1 MYFCNQNIITMSK
14 ILKNIIPVAIMGLT
28 STAAFSQQM
37 EPADSIHA
45 GNINNTDVN
54 VSRQYVKG
62 GTTPDKE
69 HISADMKDTAPI
81 GVMLPSM
88 RQTGPIGTMLT
99 YTIVPGESA
108 PFNWKGGGLFG
119 TGYTTDFPGLM
130 RLDNAALGVYQNFGN
145 FTAYA
150 GGIANRY
157 GNYWG
162 EVQTQFGVEASLT
175 YQIAPRLSANVFGIY
190 YFSNQP
196 QEAFG
201 LPITPAMVGFYDR
214 TNFGASIDYQIN
226 DRWGVEAGAQMV
238 RHLGSNRL
246 EAIPI
251 ASPYYKI
258 NNKVKISLPVGE
270 MLYHILRK

>member
-1 MYFCNQNIITMSK
+1 MSNM
-14 ILKNIIPVAIMGLT
+14 LKHIIPVVIMAMT
-28 STAAFSQQM
+28 PTAAFSQQM

-45 GNINNTDVN
+45 GNFNNTDIN
-54 VSRQYVKG
+54 VSSQHATA
-62 GTTPDKE
+62 GTKPEQHFLSTDLKE
-69 HISADMKDTAPI
+69 TAPI

-88 RQTGPIGTMLT
+88 RQAGPIGTMLT

-119 TGYTTDFPGLM
+119 TGYTTDYPGLM
-130 RLDNAALGVYQNFGN
+130 RLDNVALGAYQNFGN

-162 EVQTQFGVEASLT
+162 GVQTQFGVEASLA
-175 YQIAPRLSANVFGIY
+175 YQIAPGLSANVFGIY
-190 YFSNQP
+190 YFNNHP
-196 QEAFG
+196 QQAYG

-214 TNFGASIDYQIN
+214 TNFGASLDYQIN

-238 RHLGSNRL
+238 RPLGSNRL

>member
-1 MYFCNQNIITMSK
+1 MSK
-14 ILKNIIPVAIMGLT
+14 MLKHIMPVVIMGLT
-28 STAAFSQQM
+28 TTAAFSQQM
-37 EPADSIHA
+37 EPADSIQA
-45 GNINNTDVN
+45 GNFNNTDIN
-54 VSRQYVKG
+54 VSRQHAID
-62 GTTPDKE
+62 GTESE
-69 HISADMKDTAPI
+69 HQNLSAGMRETAPV

-88 RQTGPIGTMLT
+88 RLAGSIGTMLT

-108 PFNWKGGGLFG
+108 PFNWERGGLFG
-119 TGYTTDFPGLM
+119 TGYTTDYPGLM

-162 EVQTQFGVEASLT
+162 GVQTQFGVEASLS
-175 YQIAPRLSANVFGIY
+175 YQIVPGLSANVFGIY
-190 YFSNQP
+190 YFNNKP
-196 QEAFG
+196 QQAFG
-201 LPITPAMVGFYDR
+201 MPITPAMMGFYDR
-214 TNFGASIDYQIN
+214 TNFGASLDYQIN
-226 DRWGVEAGAQMV
+226 DRWGIEAGAQMV
-238 RHLGSNRL
+238 RPLGSNRL
-246 EAIPI
+246 EAMPI